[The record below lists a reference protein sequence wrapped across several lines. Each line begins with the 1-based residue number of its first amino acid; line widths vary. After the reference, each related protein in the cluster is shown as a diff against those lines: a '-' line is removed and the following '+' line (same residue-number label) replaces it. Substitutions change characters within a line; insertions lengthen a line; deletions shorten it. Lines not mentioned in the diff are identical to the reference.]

1 MTAKTFDGL
10 DEMVTAVAQSE
21 AAVAA
26 LTTEAQRAIT
36 YGDCWCAPFD
46 QGGYLRFGVIAPGLS
61 PSAPV
66 SRSSASRA
74 AKRKDEHRRGYRF
87 SCAYSVIEP
96 KGQWGSTHVST
107 MVAKLS
113 RAQFE
118 QVRAAGWRLETLVD
132 DDVGWAV
139 RLVDRAWADAGKPVA
154 P

>member
-1 MTAKTFDGL
+1 MTVKTFDGV
-10 DEMVTAVAQSE
+10 DEMVAAVAQSE

-26 LTTEAQRAIT
+26 LTTDAQRAIT
-36 YGDCWCAPFD
+36 YGEFWCAPAD
-46 QGGYLRFGVIAPGLS
+46 QSSYLRFGVIARGTS

-66 SRSSASRA
+66 SRTSAARA

-87 SCAYSVIEP
+87 GCAYSAIEP
-96 KGQWGSTHVST
+96 EGQWGSTHVST

-118 QVRAAGWRLETLVD
+118 QIRATGWRLETLVD
-132 DDVGWAV
+132 DEIGWAV
-139 RLVDRAWADAGKPVA
+139 RLVDRAWTDAGKPLA